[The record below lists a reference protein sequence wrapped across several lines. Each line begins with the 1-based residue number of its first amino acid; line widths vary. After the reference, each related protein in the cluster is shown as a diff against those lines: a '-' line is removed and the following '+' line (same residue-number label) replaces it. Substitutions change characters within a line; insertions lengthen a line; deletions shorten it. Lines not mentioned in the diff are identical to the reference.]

1 MVMGRAMGAPMVM
14 GKAMGAPMVMGKA
27 MALPMVMGK
36 AMALP
41 MVMGKAMALP
51 MVLFYG
57 NGAAQ
62 ETLTKSVP
70 TDNYGG
76 RQLSKVDVGR
86 YIAQLSPFLSR
97 SENNYSVELLLW
109 MLSTSQHFL

>member
-1 MVMGRAMGAPMVM
+1 MGRAMGAPMVM
-14 GKAMGAPMVMGKA
+14 GKAMGA
-27 MALPMVMGK
+27 PMVMGK

-70 TDNYGG
+70 TDNYACK
-76 RQLSKVDVGR
+76 LSYFTTK
-86 YIAQLSPFLSR
+86 LS
-97 SENNYSVELLLW
+97 
-109 MLSTSQHFL
+109 HFCSPSALPPISHFA